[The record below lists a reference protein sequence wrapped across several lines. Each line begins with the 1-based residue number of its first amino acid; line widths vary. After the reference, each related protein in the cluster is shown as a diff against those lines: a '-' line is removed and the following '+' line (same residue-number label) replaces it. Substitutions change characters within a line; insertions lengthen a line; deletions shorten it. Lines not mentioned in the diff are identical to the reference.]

1 MEANLLPAEKL
12 QLEQA
17 LYGLSFSCRAQLQ
30 DADIQEHLKDTVFVR
45 QMSCEEPIEKLY
57 YSAKF
62 TDICVY
68 CSAPVAPW
76 NDKEQYYPQC
86 EGCREK
92 PPISNAKKSKAKNS
106 FLSCVRIFC
115 LDSVTF
121 YGQCVS
127 ASVVFGTVSNDIH
140 SNG

>member
-1 MEANLLPAEKL
+1 
-12 QLEQA
+12 
-17 LYGLSFSCRAQLQ
+17 
-30 DADIQEHLKDTVFVR
+30 
-45 QMSCEEPIEKLY
+45 MSCEEPIEKLY

-121 YGQCVS
+121 CGQCVS

-140 SNG
+140 SNDNDGPPTRPHGISRKGWTGN

>member
-1 MEANLLPAEKL
+1 MWRLIYSKCKLKPAEKL

-17 LYGLSFSCRAQLQ
+17 LYGLSFSCGAQLQ
-30 DADIQEHLKDTVFVR
+30 DADIPEHLKDTVFVR
-45 QMSCEEPIEKLY
+45 QMSCEDPIEKLY

-86 EGCREK
+86 EGCGEK
-92 PPISNAKKSKAKNS
+92 PLISNAKKSKAKN
-106 FLSCVRIFC
+106 
-115 LDSVTF
+115 
-121 YGQCVS
+121 
-127 ASVVFGTVSNDIH
+127 
-140 SNG
+140 